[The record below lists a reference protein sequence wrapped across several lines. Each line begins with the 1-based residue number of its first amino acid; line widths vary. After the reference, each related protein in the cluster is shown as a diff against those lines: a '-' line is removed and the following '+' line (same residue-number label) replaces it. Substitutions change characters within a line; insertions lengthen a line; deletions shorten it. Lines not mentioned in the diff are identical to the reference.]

1 MIFKQSIHQGWTDT
15 LVTAFSFLYIVMTVW
30 HWYVNEMVV
39 IVNIGLSE
47 KEGL

>member
-1 MIFKQSIHQGWTDT
+1 MTD
-15 LVTAFSFLYIVMTVW
+15 W
-30 HWYVNEMVV
+30 HWYINEMVV